1 MSDVNEW
8 NKTIIEEF
16 RTNNG
21 KVGGP
26 FANMTLLLLHT
37 TGAKS
42 GLPRVNPLAYMAD
55 GDRYIVIASK
65 AGAPTHPAW
74 YHNLVANP
82 EGSGGSRDRALC
94 RAGHGGCG
102 TGAYAALRKG
112 SGAVYRLC
120 RLSAQSNARHSR
132 GDPDAPPVDRTPR
145 CWKPGASRFSTP
157 LSAGRTC
164 RLEAGLARG
173 RGKNTRPSG
182 MQSMPVC
189 RVPHQFRTRDEML
202 WQWHGLILGHCNCNE
217 LRRSTESTAPL
228 AIPEPD
234 TFADTRHRNTR
245 ADGFHNTHAI
255 TICN

>member
-1 MSDVNEW
+1 MSGAVHLGLYMSDVNEW

-82 EGSGGSRDRALC
+82 EVQVEVGTEHFAARATVAVEPERTQLY
-94 RAGHGGCG
+94 AKVAAQY
-102 TGAYAALRKG
+102 TG
-112 SGAVYRLC
+112 
-120 RLSAQSNARHSR
+120 
-132 GDPDAPPVDRTPR
+132 
-145 CWKPGASRFSTP
+145 
-157 LSAGRTC
+157 
-164 RLEAGLARG
+164 
-173 RGKNTRPSG
+173 
-182 MQSMPVC
+182 
-189 RVPHQFRTRDEML
+189 
-202 WQWHGLILGHCNCNE
+202 
-217 LRRSTESTAPL
+217 
-228 AIPEPD
+228 
-234 TFADTRHRNTR
+234 FADYQRKATRVIPVVILTR
-245 ADGFHNTHAI
+245 RP
-255 TICN
+255 